1 MEEAAIE
8 LAIQGPAYRK
18 AARTLETLLGYRVIS
33 HETIRKHLLEA
44 SSIPKRESVHQP
56 GCPHTLDSI
65 FGRKPLSLFPG
76 CRVKIKKRCGFS
88 FLQKPLEGSFWPI
101 NLS

>member
-33 HETIRKHLLEA
+33 HETIRKYLLEA
-44 SSIPKRESVHQP
+44 SNSKTGVRAPACMP
-56 GCPHTLDSI
+56 TYA
-65 FGRKPLSLFPG
+65 
-76 CRVKIKKRCGFS
+76 
-88 FLQKPLEGSFWPI
+88 
-101 NLS
+101 

>member
-33 HETIRKHLLEA
+33 HETIRKPLLEV

-56 GCPHTLDSI
+56 GCPHALDSI
-65 FGRKPLSLFPG
+65 FGRKPFPFFPDA
-76 CRVKIKKRCGFS
+76 VLK
-88 FLQKPLEGSFWPI
+88 
-101 NLS
+101 